1 MASARAKMGAL
12 RRKIGK
18 RQKTANVASG
28 IFSTLGTV
36 AAFGAGQAKK
46 AETAWGEYE
55 AGYKAID
62 DAAKVPERPKIGKGY
77 FKGPEGEV
85 RIGKRMYDRSKIQ
98 KAGSFLGR
106 DTATALFAG
115 KEGEGIRKQYL
126 ERTAPGREIP
136 SMTVPGGKTTEV
148 SQIPQDPFSYQ
159 NMLNNT
165 ASVGSAQDPYTDKQ
179 RQPYLENTQKSAYMT
194 SFLSR
199 NKHDSGGGETGFLT
213 NWFGQDENEYNG
225 R

>member
-28 IFSTLGTV
+28 IFGTLGTV

-85 RIGKRMYDRSKIQ
+85 NIGGSIYDRSKIQ
-98 KAGSFLGR
+98 EAGSFLGSNAAAVLDVDAR
-106 DTATALFAG
+106 T
-115 KEGEGIRKQYL
+115 QYL